1 MTVVLPSVRRLIA
14 LSVTVCLAGLATA
27 CIKPVRMPAPGER
40 EPDRYLFDRG
50 TESLQRHRWL
60 DAREY
65 FQKIIDAYPQ
75 SQYRQEARL
84 GIGDAQLGEGSYAT
98 YLTAA
103 ETFREFLRFY
113 PLNERADYA
122 QYRLAVTQF
131 KQMLPPERD
140 QTPTLDTL
148 RELDTFVRRYPN
160 SNYMTDALAL
170 QRQARDRLSDA
181 EASIGVHYFRRKWF
195 AGAIPRL
202 QGILKDDPSYTHRDE
217 VYYYLGE
224 SYYAVAR
231 PKEALPYFDRL
242 VTEFKVSEYLQKAQ
256 VRLAEIKAAG
266 DAPLATGAAPEAT
279 PAIPAAPTAA
289 SAPKPTTPVDVQ
301 R

>member
-1 MTVVLPSVRRLIA
+1 MLPSVRRLIA
-14 LSVTVCLAGLATA
+14 LAVTVCLSGMVAA
-27 CIKPVRMPAPGER
+27 CIKPVRMPAAGER
-40 EPDRYLFDRG
+40 EPDRYLFERG

-60 DAREY
+60 DAKEY
-65 FQKIIDAYPQ
+65 FQKIIDSYPQ

-84 GIGDAQLGEGSYAT
+84 GIGDAQLGEGSYSS
-98 YLTAA
+98 YLVAA

-131 KQMLPPERD
+131 RQMLPPQRD

-160 SNYMTDALAL
+160 SKYMADALAL

-181 EASIGVHYFRRKWF
+181 EASIGVHYFRRKWYS
-195 AGAIPRL
+195 GAIPRL

-217 VYYYLGE
+217 VYFYLGE

-231 PKEALPYFDRL
+231 PKEALPYFDKL
-242 VTEFKVSEYLQKAQ
+242 VTEFKASEYLQRAQ
-256 VRLAEIKAAG
+256 VRLAELKAAG
-266 DAPLATGAAPEAT
+266 DAPPKADAT
-279 PAIPAAPTAA
+279 PVTPPAVST
-289 SAPKPTTPVDVQ
+289 APKPVTPTATPNVEVT

>member
-1 MTVVLPSVRRLIA
+1 MLPSVRRLIA
-14 LSVTVCLAGLATA
+14 LSVAVCTAGLVAA
-27 CIKPVRMPAPGER
+27 CVKPVRMPAPGER
-40 EPDRYLFDRG
+40 EPDRYLFEGG

-84 GIGDAQLGEGSYAT
+84 GIGDAQLGEGSYT
-98 YLTAA
+98 SYLTSA

-131 KQMLPPERD
+131 KQMLPPQRD

-160 SNYMTDALAL
+160 SKYMTDALAL
-170 QRQARDRLSDA
+170 QRQARDRLSDSEVDIA
-181 EASIGVHYFRRKWF
+181 VHYFRRKWY

-202 QGILKDDPSYTHRDE
+202 QGVLKDDPSYTHRDE

-224 SYYAVAR
+224 TYYAVSR
-231 PKEALPYFDRL
+231 PKEALPYFDKL

-256 VRLAEIKAAG
+256 VRLAELKAKG
-266 DAPLATGAAPEAT
+266 DAPLPTGAAPTAT
-279 PAIPAAPTAA
+279 PAAPATPTA
-289 SAPKPTTPVDVQ
+289 STTPTTTPAVDVA